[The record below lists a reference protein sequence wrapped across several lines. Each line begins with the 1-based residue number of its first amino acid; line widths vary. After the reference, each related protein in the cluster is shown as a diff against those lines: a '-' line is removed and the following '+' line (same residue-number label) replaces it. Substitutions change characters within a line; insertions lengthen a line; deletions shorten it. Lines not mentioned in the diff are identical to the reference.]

1 MTSKRRGN
9 SFSWCKITIFPVKT
23 TIYFSQDRD
32 ERASGYLKGSGY
44 FHSTLNGI
52 LQRIVFPLNMLKN
65 RENFN
70 LLIHPKELILSIVSS
85 GNYFSVMMMKKPVF
99 LQQND
104 FAFSGI
110 PANNPIV

>member
-1 MTSKRRGN
+1 
-9 SFSWCKITIFPVKT
+9 
-23 TIYFSQDRD
+23 
-32 ERASGYLKGSGY
+32 
-44 FHSTLNGI
+44 
-52 LQRIVFPLNMLKN
+52 MLKN
-65 RENFN
+65 RENIN